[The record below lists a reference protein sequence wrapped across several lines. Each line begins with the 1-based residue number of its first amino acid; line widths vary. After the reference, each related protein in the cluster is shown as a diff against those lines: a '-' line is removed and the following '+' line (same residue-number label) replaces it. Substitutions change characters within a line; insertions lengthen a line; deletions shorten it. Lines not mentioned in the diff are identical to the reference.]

1 LQLEDAHARI
11 APSEA
16 ADTII
21 SEWTDNLPEGSERMN
36 VQAWRSALLI
46 AWLRHEDTISAK
58 TAEDA
63 VALGQYQIAS
73 HEYYRTKTAD
83 TANARVQAR
92 ILRALEMK
100 GPMSKRELQR
110 VTHAHRDGTELW
122 NRALEGLLRDRA
134 IGKRDDGAFY
144 RAE

>member
-1 LQLEDAHARI
+1 
-11 APSEA
+11 
-16 ADTII
+16 
-21 SEWTDNLPEGSERMN
+21 
-36 VQAWRSALLI
+36 
-46 AWLRHEDTISAK
+46 
-58 TAEDA
+58 

-92 ILRALEMK
+92 ILRALEIK

-122 NRALEGLLRDRA
+122 NRALDGLLRDRA
-134 IGKRDDGAFY
+134 IGKREDSCFY